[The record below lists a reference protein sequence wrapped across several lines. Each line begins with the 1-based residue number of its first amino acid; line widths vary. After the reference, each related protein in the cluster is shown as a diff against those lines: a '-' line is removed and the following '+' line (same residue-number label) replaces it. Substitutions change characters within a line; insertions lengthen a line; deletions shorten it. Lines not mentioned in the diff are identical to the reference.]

1 MEYID
6 TPGIVNT
13 ICLSGCAAS
22 KPAGVHSVPRHAA
35 VGLHSVNGRVVVL
48 AKHRAQGAFDV
59 GHGILYSCKA
69 GGQDTEF
76 HMRCIIQSCAPKR
89 RLLCEE
95 AAFAPARWWW
105 GRGVFGVP

>member
-35 VGLHSVNGRVVVL
+35 LGLQSVNGYVVVL